1 MVCTRPKYQYC
12 SVTALMMQW
21 GVSQT
26 DKLQVEILIE
36 GAVDVRDIYQNSISI
51 LTSSSLTSSSLTG
64 HKAKQEG
71 EVSPECKRLQD
82 MFPSKAIWVWSPNT
96 GMPLKAHQQSDI
108 FPE

>member
-1 MVCTRPKYQYC
+1 
-12 SVTALMMQW
+12 MMQW

-36 GAVDVRDIYQNSISI
+36 ATVDVRDIYQNSISI
-51 LTSSSLTSSSLTG
+51 LTSSSLTG
-64 HKAKQEG
+64 RKVKPEG
-71 EVSPECKRLQD
+71 EVGPECKRLDD